1 LGLNF
6 VVILLWTLF
15 CYVDAAYATHPYS
28 KSHTGYCFGL
38 GDPNNG
44 MFYSRT
50 VKQSNVT
57 LSSTEVENA
66 AAVEATKEIIW
77 FRQLLEELDFPKV
90 KPTLVFADNAS
101 MITLAE
107 DYSGNHKRVKH
118 YLTRVNFMIEQVRLG
133 SIEFEHVIS
142 EKNVADILTK
152 PLGPTEWTLAWG
164 VIKGQS
170 DGRGDQPR
178 RCA

>member
-1 LGLNF
+1 VTF
-6 VVILLWTLF
+6 RRDASVDAATVTRLF
-15 CYVDAAYATHPYS
+15 CYVDAAYATHPDS

-38 GDPNNG
+38 GDSNNG

-50 VKQSNVT
+50 LKQSNVT
-57 LSSTEVENA
+57 LSSTEAENA

-77 FRQLLEELDFPKV
+77 FRQLLGELGFPQV

-118 YLTRVNFMIEQVRLG
+118 FLTRVNFLIEQVRMG
-133 SIEFEHVIS
+133 NIEFKHVGS
-142 EKNVADILTK
+142 EVNVSDLLTK
-152 PLGPTEWTLAWG
+152 PLGPTDFLRLRGPLLGDYEG
-164 VIKGQS
+164 EKGK
-170 DGRGDQPR
+170 
-178 RCA
+178 

>member
-1 LGLNF
+1 
-6 VVILLWTLF
+6 
-15 CYVDAAYATHPYS
+15 
-28 KSHTGYCFGL
+28 
-38 GDPNNG
+38 
-44 MFYSRT
+44 
-50 VKQSNVT
+50 VT
-57 LSSTEVENA
+57 LSSTEAENA

-77 FRQLLEELDFPKV
+77 FRQLLEELGFPQV

-152 PLGPTEWTLAWG
+152 PLGPTEFIRL
-164 VIKGQS
+164 
-170 DGRGDQPR
+170 RGPLLGEL
-178 RCA
+178 